1 MENKRL
7 EEDIA
12 LTCVRNTCRNID
24 AEKHL
29 RLFIQIM
36 RKYRDQIYVIK
47 FENLNDVIS
56 FLEKYIENIE
66 IKLIQCDSESKC
78 HIQSTIP
85 NGYLV

>member
-1 MENKRL
+1 MENKKL
-7 EEDIA
+7 EDIA

-29 RLFIQIM
+29 RFFIQIM

-47 FENLNDVIS
+47 FENLNDVVY

-66 IKLIQCDSESKC
+66 MKL
-78 HIQSTIP
+78 
-85 NGYLV
+85 